1 MHCLNPDCKK
11 EILKQGSRLGEN
23 IQAIEPGQGKLIE
36 HKGGI
41 SFVRCPYCKARNIF
55 EDVPTP
61 AGQGQNKKLRR
72 YDFEK

>member
-11 EILKQGSRLGEN
+11 EILKPGARLGEN
-23 IQAIEPGQGKLIE
+23 IQAIEPGQAKLIE

-55 EDVPTP
+55 EDVPTAP
-61 AGQGQNKKLRR
+61 GQGQNKRFGK